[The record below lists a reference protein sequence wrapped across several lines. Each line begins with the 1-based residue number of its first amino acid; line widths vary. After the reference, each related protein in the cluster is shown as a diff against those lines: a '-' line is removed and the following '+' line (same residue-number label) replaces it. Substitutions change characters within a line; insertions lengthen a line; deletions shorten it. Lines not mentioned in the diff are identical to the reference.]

1 MKNKFSEKDLLIIGS
16 HAKKASRFLS
26 QINSKLKNDMLC
38 SAAEILSKKK
48 DLILKANEKDIEEN
62 KEKLNSATL
71 DRLILSEKRVDAIS
85 NGLVEISRL
94 DDPVG
99 KIIDRWSRPNGLKID
114 KISIPT

>member
-1 MKNKFSEKDLLIIGS
+1 
-16 HAKKASRFLS
+16 
-26 QINSKLKNDMLC
+26 MLC

-85 NGLVEISRL
+85 NGLTEISRL

-99 KIIDRWSRPNGLKID
+99 KKN
-114 KISIPT
+114 